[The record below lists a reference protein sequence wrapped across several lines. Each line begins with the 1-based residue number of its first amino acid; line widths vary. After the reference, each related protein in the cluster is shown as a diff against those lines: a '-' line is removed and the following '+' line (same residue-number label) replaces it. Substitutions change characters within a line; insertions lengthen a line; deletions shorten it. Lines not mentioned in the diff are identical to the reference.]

1 VSNERGKRFIVDGQ
15 QSIVHSMFVDYGLWS
30 TLFAGSYNCVTR
42 HFEERQ
48 KITIFNK
55 TFRAMKTEDI
65 LRNNIIDK
73 LLTITNKDYLSALYQ
88 LIKTSAVDKDKVK
101 LTKEQIL
108 MLQLSDKD
116 IKNGKLI
123 SQSQLDKADLQWLK
137 GL

>member
-1 VSNERGKRFIVDGQ
+1 
-15 QSIVHSMFVDYGLWS
+15 
-30 TLFAGSYNCVTR
+30 
-42 HFEERQ
+42 
-48 KITIFNK
+48 
-55 TFRAMKTEDI
+55 MKTTDV

-88 LIKTSAVDKDKVK
+88 LVKTSAVDKDTVK

-123 SQSQLDKADLQWLK
+123 PQSHLDKDDLQWLK

>member
-1 VSNERGKRFIVDGQ
+1 
-15 QSIVHSMFVDYGLWS
+15 MS
-30 TLFAGSYNCVTR
+30 TT
-42 HFEERQ
+42 
-48 KITIFNK
+48 
-55 TFRAMKTEDI
+55 DI

-88 LIKTSAVDKDKVK
+88 LVKTSSVDKDTVK
-101 LTKEQIL
+101 LTEEQIL

-123 SQSQLDKADLQWLK
+123 SQSQLDKNDLQWLK

>member
-1 VSNERGKRFIVDGQ
+1 
-15 QSIVHSMFVDYGLWS
+15 MS
-30 TLFAGSYNCVTR
+30 TT
-42 HFEERQ
+42 
-48 KITIFNK
+48 
-55 TFRAMKTEDI
+55 DI

-88 LIKTSAVDKDKVK
+88 LVKTSSVDKDTVK
-101 LTKEQIL
+101 LSEEQIL

-123 SQSQLDKADLQWLK
+123 SQSQLDKNDLQWLK